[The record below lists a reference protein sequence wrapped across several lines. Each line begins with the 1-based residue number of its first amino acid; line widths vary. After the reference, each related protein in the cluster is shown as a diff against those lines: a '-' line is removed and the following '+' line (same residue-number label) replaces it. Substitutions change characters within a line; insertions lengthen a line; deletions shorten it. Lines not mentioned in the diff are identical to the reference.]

1 MKVCIDP
8 ELCTGCGPC
17 VDVCPKVF
25 EMDEEG
31 GLAQV
36 ILSEV
41 PAELQDACKEAM
53 DSCPSE
59 AISIEE

>member
-1 MKVCIDP
+1 MKVCVDP

-17 VDVCPKVF
+17 VDACPEVF
-25 EMDEEG
+25 ELDDDGMAE
-31 GLAQV
+31 V
-36 ILSEV
+36 KLSDV
-41 PAELQDACKEAM
+41 PDELQGACREAM